1 MIELLEFIFYNK
13 QNLNE
18 NNPKLAHCFVLP
30 NLDELLRHPFFASS
44 KQIDENSTDL
54 SDTDQ
59 LEFLNYLNRRKPRTS
74 VKPSRK
80 FSTVKNADKKN
91 RKSVSSENMAETRA
105 SSYVASHVPAPPPP
119 PVQARPTI
127 PVPPPLQ
134 NQAISTVPVPPPLPA
149 QSKPNVDRTG
159 LLGDIRMGT
168 KLKKTVT
175 NDRSKP
181 LV

>member
-30 NLDELLRHPFFASS
+30 NLEELFRHPFFASS

-54 SDTDQ
+54 SDTEQ
-59 LEFLNYLNRRKPRTS
+59 LEFLNYLNRRTPRTS

-91 RKSVSSENMAETRA
+91 RKSVSNESVVETRA
-105 SSYVASHVPAPPPP
+105 SSFVASPVPAPSPR
-119 PVQARPTI
+119 PVQARTTI
-127 PVPPPLQ
+127 PIPPPL
-134 NQAISTVPVPPPLPA
+134 QAISTVPVPPPLPA
-149 QSKPNVDRTG
+149 QSRPNVDRTG
-159 LLGDIRMGT
+159 LLGDIRMGA

>member
-1 MIELLEFIFYNK
+1 MIELLQFIFYNK

-30 NLDELLRHPFFASS
+30 SLEELLRHPFFASS

-54 SDTDQ
+54 SDTEQ
-59 LEFLNYLNRRKPRTS
+59 LEFLNNLNRRTPRAS

-80 FSTVKNADKKN
+80 LSTVKNADKKN
-91 RKSVSSENMAETRA
+91 RKSVSSESVAETRA
-105 SSYVASHVPAPPPP
+105 SSYVASAVPAPPLP
-119 PVQARPTI
+119 PVQTRPTI

-134 NQAISTVPVPPPLPA
+134 NQAMPTVPVPPPLPA
-149 QSKPNVDRTG
+149 QSRPNVDRTG
-159 LLGDIRMGT
+159 LLDDIRIGA